1 MSRAYRISV
10 SESLRRV
17 IKGSDHVTSQL
28 EILAVV
34 PPEEL
39 SQILADELAQRGFEK
54 QADGKWRREEEGVA
68 VVVDAATA
76 EVEVRAEISQSV
88 ALQSNLTGHYYD
100 ESSEVQRKR
109 IQDKLRE
116 DAREDLEAQAE
127 QRAAEL
133 ERQATDAL
141 ERKLRDLQPELD
153 QIVNRV
159 TAEGLKRKA
168 SRLGQIKEL
177 TEDPASGSLT
187 IVVEV

>member
-54 QADGKWRREEEGVA
+54 QADSKWRREEEGTA
-68 VVVDAATA
+68 VIVDAATA
-76 EVEVRAEISQSV
+76 EVEVRAEISQSLV
-88 ALQSNLTGHYYD
+88 LETERTGHYYD
-100 ESSEVQRKR
+100 ENNVAQRSHIR
-109 IQDKLRE
+109 EKLRDE
-116 DAREDLEAQAE
+116 AREGLEHQAE

>member
-54 QADGKWRREEEGVA
+54 QPDGKWRREEDGIA
-68 VVVDAATA
+68 VTVNAATA
-76 EVEVRAEISQSV
+76 EVEVRAEVSQSV
-88 ALQSNLTGHYYD
+88 VLQSDLTGHYYD
-100 ESSEVQRKR
+100 ESSEAQRNHIR
-109 IQDKLRE
+109 AKLRS
-116 DAREDLEAQAE
+116 DAREELEGQAE
-127 QRAAEL
+127 ERAAAL
-133 ERQATDAL
+133 QRQATDAL

-177 TEDPASGSLT
+177 TEDPANGSLT